1 MPTYN
6 VSVQN
11 SNYNVITPAQKKYA
25 VGVTYDIPAKY
36 LQNNNIVLDDFTS
49 QFNNSQT
56 VFNLTS
62 NNEAYVPTDS
72 SQIIVSVNG
81 AVQHPGVDYAV
92 TNSQIAFTTPPSVG
106 DKVFIVAL
114 ATTADLTRTI
124 NFVHSS
130 GSFDMGAGTKG
141 ELTID
146 VTGQIDTWTIVGD
159 VAGFLKV
166 DIEKC
171 SYTDYP
177 TGFSSIVGT
186 DYPTITGGTIKGTND
201 NLTQWDKTLVAGD
214 ILRFKVEG
222 VTQIRRFMLGL
233 KVLL

>member
-11 SNYNVITPAQKKYA
+11 SNYNVIAPAQKKYA

-56 VFNLTS
+56 VFNLTN
-62 NNEAYVPTDS
+62 NNEVYVPTDS

-81 AVQHPGVDYAV
+81 LVQHPGVDYSV
-92 TNSQIAFTTPPSVG
+92 SNSQIAFTTPPSVG

-130 GSFDMGAGTKG
+130 GSQDMTAGIKG
-141 ELTID
+141 ELTLD

-159 VAGFLKV
+159 VNGFLRV

-171 SYTDYP
+171 SYNDYP
-177 TGFSSIVGT
+177 NGFSSIVST
-186 DYPTITGGTIKGTND
+186 DYPTIAQGTMKGNND
-201 NLTQWDKTLVAGD
+201 NLTVWDKTLVAGD
-214 ILRFKVEG
+214 ILRFKVQG
-222 VTQIRRFMLGL
+222 VTSIRRFMLGL

>member
-1 MPTYN
+1 M
-6 VSVQN
+6 
-11 SNYNVITPAQKKYA
+11 I
-25 VGVTYDIPAKY
+25 Y
-36 LQNNNIVLDDFTS
+36 LQSIFRIIILFWMTTS

-92 TNSQIAFTTPPSVG
+92 TNSQISFTTPPSVG
-106 DKVFIVAL
+106 GFIVAL

-159 VAGFLKV
+159 VNGFLRV

-171 SYTDYP
+171 SFTDYP
-177 TGFSSIVGT
+177 NGFSSICGT
-186 DYPTITGGTIKGTND
+186 DFPTIWRKFKGN
-201 NLTQWDKTLVAGD
+201 
-214 ILRFKVEG
+214 
-222 VTQIRRFMLGL
+222 
-233 KVLL
+233 

>member
-11 SNYNVITPAQKKYA
+11 SNYNVIAPAQQKYA

-36 LQNNNIVLDDFTS
+36 LQNNNIVLDDFTN

-56 VFNLTS
+56 IFNLTN

-81 AVQHPGVDYAV
+81 AVQHPGVDYSV
-92 TNSQIAFTTPPSVG
+92 SNSQIAFTTPPAVG

-130 GSFDMGAGTKG
+130 GSQDMTAGTKG

-159 VAGFLKV
+159 VNGFLRV
-166 DIEKC
+166 DIERC
-171 SYTDYP
+171 NFNDYP
-177 TGFSSIVGT
+177 NGFTSICGT
-186 DYPTITGGTIKGTND
+186 DFPTIANGTLKGNND
-201 NLTQWDKTLVAGD
+201 NLTVWDKTLVAGD
-214 ILRFKVEG
+214 ILRFKVQG
-222 VTQIRRFMLGL
+222 VTSIRRFMLGL

>member
-11 SNYNVITPAQKKYA
+11 SNYNVVTPAQKKYA

-56 VFNLTS
+56 VFNLTAS
-62 NNEAYVPTDS
+62 NETYVPTDS

-81 AVQHPGVDYAV
+81 AVQHPGVDYSV
-92 TNSQIAFTTPPSVG
+92 TNNQIAFSTAPSVG

-130 GSFDMGAGTKG
+130 GSMDMTAGTKG
-141 ELTID
+141 ELQID
-146 VTGQIDTWTIVGD
+146 VTGQIDTWTVVGD
-159 VAGFLKV
+159 VVGFLRL

-171 SYTDYP
+171 SYNDYP
-177 TGFSSIVGT
+177 NGFSSIVST
-186 DYPTITGGTIKGTND
+186 DYPTIIAGNLKGTND
-201 NLTQWDKTLVAGD
+201 NLTLWDKNLIAGD
-214 ILRFKVEG
+214 ILRFKVQG
-222 VTQIRRFMLGL
+222 VTIIRRFMVGL

>member
-56 VFNLTS
+56 VFNLTN
-62 NNEAYVPTDS
+62 NNEIYVPTDS

-81 AVQHPGVDYAV
+81 LVQHPGVDYSV
-92 TNSQIAFTTPPSVG
+92 SNSQIAFTTPPSVG
-106 DKVFIVAL
+106 DKVFVVAL

-130 GSFDMGAGTKG
+130 GSQDMTAGIKG
-141 ELTID
+141 ELTLD

-159 VAGFLKV
+159 VNGFLRL

-171 SYTDYP
+171 SYNDYP
-177 TGFSSIVGT
+177 SGFASIVST
-186 DYPTITGGTIKGTND
+186 DYPTIASGTIKGNND
-201 NLTQWDKTLVAGD
+201 NLTVWDKTLVAGD
-214 ILRFKVEG
+214 ILRFEVQG
-222 VTQIRRFMLGL
+222 VTSIRRFMLGL